1 MADSEGPL
9 CNIFPAVYLTG
20 QIKRNQSM
28 TIIKTAIPYYGSL
41 TYEGKGFERIFFL
54 LEYDDRNGNTSN
66 VNMGVWDASE
76 QPLLAAWLISLNV
89 KQLVCTHM
97 PEQEIKESMLR
108 SGICVVSAADESASH
123 ILSTLCL
130 I

>member
-54 LEYDDRNGNTSN
+54 LEYDDRNGEYECHECGYGGGY
-66 VNMGVWDASE
+66 VPDE
-76 QPLLAAWLISLNV
+76 DRLDEL
-89 KQLVCTHM
+89 
-97 PEQEIKESMLR
+97 LR
-108 SGICVVSAADESASH
+108 S
-123 ILSTLCL
+123 
-130 I
+130 

>member
-1 MADSEGPL
+1 
-9 CNIFPAVYLTG
+9 
-20 QIKRNQSM
+20 M

-41 TYEGKGFERIFFL
+41 TYEGKGVERIFFL
-54 LEYDDRNGNTSN
+54 LEYDNRSGNTSN
-66 VNMGVWDASE
+66 VNMGVWDASK

>member
-1 MADSEGPL
+1 
-9 CNIFPAVYLTG
+9 
-20 QIKRNQSM
+20 M

-54 LEYDDRNGNTSN
+54 LEYDDRSGNTSN
-66 VNMGVWDASE
+66 LNMGVWDASE